1 MKYHNT
7 KSCNTFKLRH
17 IGIAP
22 LLTLLLIGC
31 SNTESDATNTT
42 TPSADDIPQQQP
54 DDQPIGNQPTEQPP
68 IGEQQSRAVLQGSDL
83 NNIGSFLL
91 SLNPDGPGGSP
102 NQSLRSG
109 DVLQAGSD
117 SSVLI
122 GGLGIDVLVGGESN
136 DVLIGGTED
145 FNSSV
150 DGDGLGADNRDKAF
164 GAGGDDM
171 FIWAPG
177 DGSDFFDGGD
187 GIDVLTLGVLG
198 EERDNTSNT
207 LEAPFFN
214 VSPPGT
220 DGSFNFDGI
229 FLNPETYLPIVNV
242 SESPG
247 FCTILDTST
256 NPEEMAALSLD
267 NLVRFTLRGVANAF
281 DAGER
286 TDDDGLRVALS
297 IRNVEYVVCAK
308 REVGDGAGVDN
319 IEVLDISSYPPV
331 VASLSDLPLYIQQQ
345 IQ

>member
-1 MKYHNT
+1 MKIQKRESWN
-7 KSCNTFKLRH
+7 SFKPLR
-17 IGIAP
+17 IGIVP
-22 LLTLLLIGC
+22 LLTLVLIGC
-31 SNTESDATNTT
+31 SDTENDATTT
-42 TPSADDIPQQQP
+42 ADPSADDTAQEQP
-54 DDQPIGNQPTEQPP
+54 DNEPTEEQP
-68 IGEQQSRAVLQGSDL
+68 SRTVLVGSDL
-83 NNIGSFLL
+83 NNIGSSLL

-109 DVLQAGSD
+109 DVLQAGSE
-117 SSVLI
+117 SSVMI
-122 GGLGIDVLVGGESN
+122 GALGVDVMIGGESD

-150 DGDGLGADNRDKAF
+150 DGDDLGADNRDKAF
-164 GAGGDDM
+164 GAGGNDM

-187 GIDVLTLGVLG
+187 GVDVLTLGVLG
-198 EERDNTSNT
+198 EERDNASSTSG
-207 LEAPFFN
+207 APFFN

-229 FLNPETYLPIVNV
+229 FLDPDTYLPTV
-242 SESPG
+242 SVSGSPG
-247 FCTILDTST
+247 FCTTLDTST
-256 NPEEMAALSLD
+256 NPDEMAALSLD

-286 TDDDGLRVALS
+286 TDDDGLRVAIS
-297 IRNVEYVVCAK
+297 VRNVEYLVCAK
-308 REVGDGAGVDN
+308 REVADGAGIDN
-319 IEVLDISSYPPV
+319 IEVLDISSYPPT